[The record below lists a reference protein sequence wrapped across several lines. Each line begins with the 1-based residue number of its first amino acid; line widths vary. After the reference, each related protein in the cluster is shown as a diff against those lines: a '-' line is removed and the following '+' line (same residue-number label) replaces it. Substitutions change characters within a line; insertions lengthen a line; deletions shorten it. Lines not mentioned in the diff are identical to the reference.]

1 MRCSQSIVYIMG
13 KVAQIK
19 FRVKKCFILYKKYV
33 QFFVKKCLYFIP
45 IHDRGQGRLVDL
57 IHAHA
62 LDPSARTTFENFATN
77 QLTPYSAS

>member
-1 MRCSQSIVYIMG
+1 M
-13 KVAQIK
+13 
-19 FRVKKCFILYKKYV
+19 FNFLKKSVDTESVLVSRIW
-33 QFFVKKCLYFIP
+33 
-45 IHDRGQGRLVDL
+45 GRLVDL